1 MLTLKGHE
9 TIAERRNDMITIE
22 IKGKTIEEVAMKMIR
37 ILKEISLTNITDG
50 KENSNGN
57 AVAGDQKRAAC
68 AGNGPV

>member
-1 MLTLKGHE
+1 
-9 TIAERRNDMITIE
+9 MITIE

-37 ILKEISLTNITDG
+37 ILKEISAVNITDG

-57 AVAGDQKRAAC
+57 AVTGDQKRAAG